1 MIPDPYTKAIEYVCD
16 FYTITKQECVEYYWD
31 EVESMM
37 TILPIL
43 SIDKK
48 NEDND

>member
-1 MIPDPYTKAIEYVCD
+1 MSDPYTPAIEYVCE
-16 FYTITKQECVEYYWD
+16 FYIITREECVEYYWD

-43 SIDKK
+43 KQEGFDD
-48 NEDND
+48 E

>member
-1 MIPDPYTKAIEYVCD
+1 MNDPYSKAIEYVCD

-43 SIDKK
+43 CQKD
-48 NEDND
+48 EEND

>member
-1 MIPDPYTKAIEYVCD
+1 MIPNPYDAAIQYVCE
-16 FYTITKQECVEYYWD
+16 FYTITREECVEYYWE

-43 SIDKK
+43 TIKK
-48 NEDND
+48 YNEDND

>member
-1 MIPDPYTKAIEYVCD
+1 MTPDPYTKAIDYVAE
-16 FYTITKQECVEYYWD
+16 FYNITRQECVEYYWE

-43 SIDKK
+43 LIDKN
-48 NEDND
+48 NEENC